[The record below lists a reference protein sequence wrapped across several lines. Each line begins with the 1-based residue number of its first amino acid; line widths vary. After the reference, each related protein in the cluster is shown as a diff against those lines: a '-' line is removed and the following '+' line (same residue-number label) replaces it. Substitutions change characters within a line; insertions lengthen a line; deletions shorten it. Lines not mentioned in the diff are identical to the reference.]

1 MPLKKNIWVIFYFL
15 LLLGVIYLISSA
27 FSTWQSL
34 LSRSHNELAFLNKI
48 FSSSVTSTF
57 DQQEIMLELLGQDL
71 IRIEAE
77 NFESVSTSKL
87 DKLLD
92 QQKSIVG
99 FGLFKTDGNII
110 AATSNVDKSK
120 MPNLR
125 QSSTSSETF
134 IQAIDKKEMVLGHT
148 YFLDVIKSWIIP
160 VRKSI
165 RNQDGR
171 VLGVMSAGVKPEDL
185 LPRLNDLTLKNKVDI
200 DKSTP
205 YQSILMHDNSFHYAY
220 ISGITDSVQLKDII
234 VNPAT
239 TDLIFEHNRLME
251 QQTGLTMKDIRSQ
264 PVSLE
269 YNAPDSDGD
278 MKMYSLIYI
287 PKYQLWSL
295 TQLPKSYLI
304 NQMKN
309 TLGHY
314 LVVFLSVLFIIFG
327 LFRYIHN
334 FEKSNRKQLLRQANH
349 DFLTGLHNR
358 LYLEYA
364 EPKWIYDGARPFS
377 VIFMDLDNFK
387 NINDSYGH
395 SYGDEILIQVADR
408 IRSFFKKDNLICRQG
423 GDEFIILCFKLD
435 TKNLEKM
442 AQQLVELISL
452 PYRIDQYKF
461 SIGASIGICRYPDDG
476 KTFDS
481 LFSAADTAMY
491 EAKNKKNNYFVFTSE
506 MHESIIKKSNIE
518 QALHSA
524 LKSNEFFM
532 VYQPQIDVEGN
543 LYGVEALI
551 RWTNKDLG
559 FIPPDQFISIA
570 EDSGLILELGHFI
583 IRQSIRNIAEL
594 AQAHGH
600 QELRLSINISVRQ
613 FLEDGFLKQVK
624 TALKDFNFPANR
636 LTLEITESIFIDDFE
651 YMLPLF
657 KSIKKLG
664 IKFSLDD
671 FGTGFSSLS
680 MLRNLPIDELKIDK
694 SFIDHITDNAQDKAM
709 VLNIMNIASN
719 LNLLVVAEGIETQ
732 EQCDVLNEFSCDVQ
746 QGYLHSRPIKYDEL
760 IVYIAQF
767 NQIVVPQ
774 SELSN

>member
-1 MPLKKNIWVIFYFL
+1 
-15 LLLGVIYLISSA
+15 
-27 FSTWQSL
+27 
-34 LSRSHNELAFLNKI
+34 
-48 FSSSVTSTF
+48 
-57 DQQEIMLELLGQDL
+57 MLELLGQDL
-71 IRIEAE
+71 LRIDAKNFDAE
-77 NFESVSTSKL
+77 STLKL

-92 QQKSIVG
+92 QQQSIVG
-99 FGLFKTDGNII
+99 FGLFNTDGNIS

-148 YFLDVIKSWIIP
+148 YFLDAIKSWIIP

-165 RNQDGR
+165 RNQKGQ
-171 VLGVMSAGVKPEDL
+171 VLGVMSAGIKPEEL
-185 LPRLNDLTLKNKVDI
+185 LPRLNDLTLKNKIDI

-205 YQSILMHDNSFHYAY
+205 YQSIIIHDNSFRYAY
-220 ISGITDSVQLKDII
+220 ISGITDSVKLKDI
-234 VNPAT
+234 VGKPVT
-239 TDLIFEHNRLME
+239 RDLITEHNLMME

-264 PVSLE
+264 PISLE
-269 YNAPDSDGD
+269 YYAPDGDGD
-278 MKMYSLIYI
+278 IKIYSLLYI

-295 TQLPKSYLI
+295 TRLPKSYLT

-309 TLGHY
+309 TMGHY
-314 LVVFLSVLFIIFG
+314 LVAFLSVLIIIFS
-327 LFRYIHN
+327 LFRYIHH
-334 FEKSNRKQLLRQANH
+334 FEKNNRKQLLRQANH

-442 AQQLVELISL
+442 AQKLVELISL
-452 PYRIDQYKF
+452 PYRIEQYKF

-491 EAKNKKNNYFVFTSE
+491 YAKNKKNNYFVFTSE
-506 MHESIIKKSNIE
+506 MHESIIKRSNIE

-524 LKSNEFFM
+524 LKANEFFM
-532 VYQPQIDVEGN
+532 VYQPQINVEGK

-594 AQAHGH
+594 TQIHGH

-680 MLRNLPIDELKIDK
+680 MLRNLPIDELKVDK
-694 SFIDHITDNAQDKAM
+694 SFIDHITDNVQDKAM

-719 LNLLVVAEGIETQ
+719 LDLLVVAEGIETQ

-760 IVYIAQF
+760 IEYIEQF
-767 NQIVVPQ
+767 DQIIIPKPESSHRV
-774 SELSN
+774 